1 MIKVL
6 TRVAALSACT
16 LAIGA
21 CTLGSGSSTAQAP
34 SKPAAPDYQAPVPP
48 SPPAA
53 QIRAT
58 CYNDADIGH
67 VRARMVQQELQVLT
81 LQCQSAGGVRAFERS
96 YADFVGKFRAE
107 FATNSRAL
115 AQMSG
120 RKRFNVDTLVTEI
133 ANRTAQRAQTDKEF
147 CSRGRRTLDW
157 ALDAKVTTLDQ
168 VPPPYDVGPDMNIWP
183 CPKQ

>member
-6 TRVAALSACT
+6 TQVAVLSACT

-48 SPPAA
+48 TPPANT
-53 QIRAT
+53 IRAT
-58 CYNDADIGH
+58 CYNEADLAH

-81 LQCQSAGGVRAFERS
+81 LQCQGPGGVRAFERS

-120 RKRFNVDTLVTEI
+120 RKRFNVDTLVT
-133 ANRTAQRAQTDKEF
+133 DKEF

-157 ALDAKVTTLDQ
+157 ALDAKVKSLDE